1 MTEAVGEDDV
11 AAGVDHVHGGL
22 VALLTLGNVGLQ
34 DVVILGQTQSSD
46 GFLGAVDEVEVIGG
60 VFIVQSDET
69 DLHLFALG
77 VSVVA
82 IVTVGV
88 VVTAAAGHQAQRHDQ
103 GEDQRKELLHSCFPP
118 LNIYDVRLKVGI
130 KFAAR
135 LNNGY
140 APAFTGV

>member
-1 MTEAVGEDDV
+1 MCIRDR
-11 AAGVDHVHGGL
+11 
-22 VALLTLGNVGLQ
+22 
-34 DVVILGQTQSSD
+34 TQGSD

-69 DLHLFALG
+69 DLNLFALG

-88 VVTAAAGHQAQRHDQ
+88 VVTAAAGHQAQSHDQ

-140 APAFTGV
+140 APAFTGT

>member
-1 MTEAVGEDDV
+1 MAELDIGVLFGGVDHVRLMTEAVGEDDV

-34 DVVILGQTQSSD
+34 DVVILGQTQGSD

-118 LNIYDVRLKVGI
+118 LNI
-130 KFAAR
+130 
-135 LNNGY
+135 
-140 APAFTGV
+140 